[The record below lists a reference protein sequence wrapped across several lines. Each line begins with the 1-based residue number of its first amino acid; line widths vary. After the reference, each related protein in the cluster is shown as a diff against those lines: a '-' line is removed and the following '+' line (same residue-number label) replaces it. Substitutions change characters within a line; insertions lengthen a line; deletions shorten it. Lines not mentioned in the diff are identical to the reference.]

1 MSWQKSLNKTLF
13 FTREEIHYGRVC
25 KINIQLWRDCCFS
38 SPFYLCFFSDRKEKK
53 EEKDKN
59 NKILNELST
68 SNNNIAESLNLLK
81 TSIDI
86 NTAEYRQHD
95 ERSIKEFS
103 NINEHL
109 IEIKAKL
116 DK

>member
-1 MSWQKSLNKTLF
+1 MEEFVKLIFNYGGTVVLAALF
-13 FTREEIHYGRVC
+13 IYV
-25 KINIQLWRDCCFS
+25 
-38 SPFYLCFFSDRKEKK
+38 FFSDRKEKK

>member
-1 MSWQKSLNKTLF
+1 MEEFVKLIFNYGGTVVLAALF
-13 FTREEIHYGRVC
+13 VYA
-25 KINIQLWRDCCFS
+25 
-38 SPFYLCFFSDRKEKK
+38 FFSDRKEKK
-53 EEKDKN
+53 DEKEKN

-81 TSIDI
+81 SSIDI

-95 ERSIKEFS
+95 ERAIKEFS

-109 IEIKAKL
+109 IEIKTKL

>member
-1 MSWQKSLNKTLF
+1 MEEFVKLIFNYGGTVVLAALF
-13 FTREEIHYGRVC
+13 VYV
-25 KINIQLWRDCCFS
+25 
-38 SPFYLCFFSDRKEKK
+38 FFSDRKEKK
-53 EEKDKN
+53 DEKEKN

-68 SNNNIAESLNLLK
+68 SNNNIAESLNLLRS
-81 TSIDI
+81 SIDI

-95 ERSIKEFS
+95 ERAIKEFS

-109 IEIKAKL
+109 VEIKAKL